1 MSVDEKRDYQMPTVD
16 LCQCHGL
23 MAFLWAASTF
33 VLLIGLAHAQSTPL
47 LYIPQPGKFGPAPP
61 PGTDYGSAA
70 SPLSSS
76 KIKLLCPND

>member
-47 LYIPQPGKFGPAPP
+47 WARSASRYRLWQRRKPP
-61 PGTDYGSAA
+61 FFIENQIAVSE
-70 SPLSSS
+70 
-76 KIKLLCPND
+76 